1 MPTLQWIGKEKVVS
15 HHHDVTFR
23 TLEHQ
28 YGFRVDDPDDTS
40 ETFSGNKIIHGDNL
54 EALKALLPEYEG
66 RVDCVYI
73 DPPYNTGNENWV
85 YNDNVNDPQIRRW
98 LNQVAGAEGED
109 LSRHDKWLCMMYPR
123 LTLLRQ
129 LLSNSGAIFV
139 SIGDDECAHLR
150 LIMDE
155 IFGRQC
161 FVGDVIWQKTYSPR
175 NDAKGI
181 PTEAEHILVYGR
193 QIGWQPNKLE
203 RTENMDSKYSNPD
216 NDALAW
222 TSSDAFASDAA
233 THQGMVYAIQ
243 HPFTGTLLYPYQGA
257 HWRYDQQTMLDYMN
271 GWCEYELQDLHDD
284 ERRAEVCGIPASQ
297 VRPGVKAIVLKQSL
311 EESRTK
317 AQAVYDRGQW
327 PRFYFTKGGQGGI
340 RRKTYLENVE
350 GKLVTN
356 LWPYTEVGHTDEAKK
371 ELKEYFGGKSPF
383 DTPKPTRLIERILQI
398 ATKEDSIILDAF
410 AGSGTTMHAALRLN
424 KRDHGMRKT
433 ILIELMD
440 YAKSITAERVRKVMA
455 GYDFQGKKKE
465 TLYAKKLTV
474 TALKK
479 MDRWLGEAN
488 DVMEMQRPNYDEVK
502 LQLADNTLSVVGS
515 KTFNGHRDGL
525 GGQFDFYELGKRLF
539 LDDGNLNED
548 VGEDKIRQYI
558 YYTETHEP
566 LTRQRDAEYPYL
578 LDFKDG
584 TGYFF
589 YYEKG
594 QQTCLS
600 LETLDTVVKKAD
612 RYVIYADTCSLSPEM
627 LQRLNIVF
635 KKIPRDINQF

>member
-1 MPTLQWIGKEKVVS
+1 MPTLQWIGKKKVVS

-98 LNQVAGAEGED
+98 LNLVVGAEGED

-129 LLSNSGAIFV
+129 LLSNDGAIFI
-139 SIGDDECAHLR
+139 SIGDDESAHLR